1 MDLNSNINNLILI
14 TMNTYQKAL
23 IEEHSQLIV
32 RTQTL
37 HDYVYSP
44 ASDAD
49 NKVEFANKCIQLAS
63 MKKYEECLRA
73 RMENAGIVFEDGN
86 YFEKV
91 ASITPIIAAP
101 SIPENNVGSDFD
113 VDSQNKSETKENNKE

>member
-1 MDLNSNINNLILI
+1 MNN
-14 TMNTYQKAL
+14 YQKAL
-23 IEEHSQLIV
+23 IEEHSNLVV

-37 HDYVYSP
+37 HDYVYSS

-73 RMENAGIVFEDGN
+73 RMENAGIVFEEGN

-91 ASITPIIAAP
+91 ASIAP
-101 SIPENNVGSDFD
+101 VINVSTMSAGNNYD
-113 VDSQNKSETKENNKE
+113 VDKETQSQNNEQ